1 MTMSANHPNH
11 DLMIFCGKCG
21 AFSWHAAQDALWMK
35 CLGCGDLHDLADPGT
50 RVGEIAKRGNREK
63 RV

>member
-1 MTMSANHPNH
+1 MSADHPNH
-11 DLMIFCGKCG
+11 DLMIFCKKCG
-21 AFSWHAAQDALWMK
+21 AFSWHMAQDAQWMK

-50 RVGEIAKRGNREK
+50 RVGEVAARGRRER

>member
-1 MTMSANHPNH
+1 MKQLSAIPKR

-21 AFSWHAAQDALWMK
+21 AFSWHSAMDAQWMK

-50 RVGEIAKRGNREK
+50 RIGEIAGKGRRER